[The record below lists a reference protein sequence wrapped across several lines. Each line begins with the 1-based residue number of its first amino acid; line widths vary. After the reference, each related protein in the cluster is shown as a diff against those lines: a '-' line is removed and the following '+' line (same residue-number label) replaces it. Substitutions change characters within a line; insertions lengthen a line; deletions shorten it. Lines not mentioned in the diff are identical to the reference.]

1 MTGSLGKVW
10 GFFVL
15 LRWDVYSYVD
25 ENDLERGESLRAGS
39 EALSGGFVLKKSREL
54 LILFN

>member
-39 EALSGGFVLKKSREL
+39 EAPSGGSVLKKSREL